1 MPRYKLTVAY
11 DGTNFHGWQKQQ
23 RSTEVPDSESPGS
36 RSHGIAIP
44 WLPLAEGSATIRT
57 VQGVLEEAV
66 REVVRE
72 NVNVLGASRTDA
84 RVHARGQVAAFTTSR
99 EIPVKKLPR
108 AISSRLSDDVQVR
121 KAEIV
126 PDDFD
131 PIRGAI
137 AKGYRYRIAFGC
149 RPGKSPL
156 FGRNFITTTAYR
168 LDPALMND
176 AARELMGEHD
186 FASFTR
192 IAHGRE
198 STVRTIYDCRVT
210 EIGKRGCQI
219 DVAGNG
225 FLYNMIRIIAGTLLE
240 IGRGKIDPEEIGK
253 ILKARDRNA
262 AGPTLPPNG
271 LCLMWIKYPELPG
284 AARPA

>member
-11 DGTNFHGWQKQQ
+11 DGTDFHGWQKQQ
-23 RSTEVPDSESPGS
+23 PSAELGEAANPNALAATSNRPS
-36 RSHGIAIP
+36 IAP
-44 WLPLAEGSATIRT
+44 IRT

-99 EIPVKKLPR
+99 EIPVQKLPR
-108 AISSRLSDDVQVR
+108 AISSRLPDDVQVR

-126 PDDFD
+126 SDDFD
-131 PIRGAI
+131 PIRCAI

-156 FGRNFITTTAYR
+156 FHRNLITTTAYR
-168 LDPALMND
+168 LDPELMND

-198 STVRTIYDCRVT
+198 STVRTIYDCKVT
-210 EIGKRGCQI
+210 AIGSGGRGCQI
-219 DVAGNG
+219 DVSGNG

-240 IGRGKIDPEEIGK
+240 VGRGKIAPEEISR
-253 ILKARDRNA
+253 ILEARDRSA

-271 LCLMWIKYPELPG
+271 LCLMWIKYPERDS
-284 AARPA
+284 A